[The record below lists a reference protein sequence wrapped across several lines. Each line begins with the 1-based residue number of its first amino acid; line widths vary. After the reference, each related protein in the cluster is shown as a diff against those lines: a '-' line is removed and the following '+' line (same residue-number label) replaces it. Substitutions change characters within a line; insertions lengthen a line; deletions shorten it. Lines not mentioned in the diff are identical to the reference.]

1 MKLHIR
7 SATSS
12 TCTEWTQRALSKVRV
27 WRLLYLSMKALAVSC
42 ITNMATGIQTVK
54 HSHARVLEIA
64 NQSWK
69 ILCRWLGAV
78 IRKIKNESTLE
89 I

>member
-1 MKLHIR
+1 M
-7 SATSS
+7 
-12 TCTEWTQRALSKVRV
+12 SKVRV

-42 ITNMATGIQTVK
+42 ITNMATGIQAVK

-64 NQSWK
+64 NPAGGGET
-69 ILCRWLGAV
+69 LCHWLGAV

>member
-1 MKLHIR
+1 M
-7 SATSS
+7 
-12 TCTEWTQRALSKVRV
+12 SKVRV

-54 HSHARVLEIA
+54 HSHARVLKIA
-64 NQSWK
+64 NQSWR

-78 IRKIKNESTLE
+78 FRKIKNESTLE

>member
-1 MKLHIR
+1 M
-7 SATSS
+7 S
-12 TCTEWTQRALSKVRV
+12 EVRV
-27 WRLLYLSMKALAVSC
+27 WRLLYLGMKALTVSC

-54 HSHARVLEIA
+54 HSHARVLETA

>member
-1 MKLHIR
+1 M
-7 SATSS
+7 
-12 TCTEWTQRALSKVRV
+12 SKVRV

-42 ITNMATGIQTVK
+42 ITNMATGIQAVK

-64 NQSWK
+64 NQAGGET
-69 ILCRWLGAV
+69 LCHWLGAV

>member
-1 MKLHIR
+1 
-7 SATSS
+7 
-12 TCTEWTQRALSKVRV
+12 
-27 WRLLYLSMKALAVSC
+27 
-42 ITNMATGIQTVK
+42 MATGIQTVK
-54 HSHARVLEIA
+54 HSHARVLKIA
-64 NQSWK
+64 NQSWR

>member
-1 MKLHIR
+1 M
-7 SATSS
+7 S
-12 TCTEWTQRALSKVRV
+12 EVRV
-27 WRLLYLSMKALAVSC
+27 WRLLYLSMKALTVSC
-42 ITNMATGIQTVK
+42 ITNMATGIQTAK
-54 HSHARVLEIA
+54 HSHARVLKIA
-64 NQSWK
+64 NQSWR

>member
-1 MKLHIR
+1 M
-7 SATSS
+7 S
-12 TCTEWTQRALSKVRV
+12 EVRV
-27 WRLLYLSMKALAVSC
+27 WRLLYLGMKALAVSC

-54 HSHARVLEIA
+54 HSHARVLKIA